1 MSRKTIRTLWLCSN
15 CGSDRVQQKAWV
27 DLNENSIDWDSSSD
41 LIDDE
46 DYYCQDCEEHL
57 APITQDVPVK
67 KKIIGFQVVSNCG
80 GDDIH
85 PMMAGSFCIYS
96 LSQAKEML
104 EDRPGKN
111 LFNEWKLLAIWTDD
125 VEEPT
130 MMFKGDP
137 RQ

>member
-1 MSRKTIRTLWLCSN
+1 
-15 CGSDRVQQKAWV
+15 
-27 DLNENSIDWDSSSD
+27 
-41 LIDDE
+41 
-46 DYYCQDCEEHL
+46 
-57 APITQDVPVK
+57 
-67 KKIIGFQVVSNCG
+67 
-80 GDDIH
+80 
-85 PMMAGSFCIYS
+85 MMEASFCIYS

-104 EDRPGKN
+104 EDLPGMN